1 MTTAGQV
8 AEEIVLRYL
17 HDRFGQ
23 MFSKEK
29 LPIQVEGK
37 TEQFEFDAVSE
48 DKKVVA
54 QVKAYRCP
62 YYPAEMDGA
71 LFDVN
76 KLALCD
82 SELKL
87 LFLTDPLFYMAFCR
101 KYKAWLVGMRR
112 QGIEVVSPFELSN
125 YLEK

>member
-1 MTTAGQV
+1 MATRGQV
-8 AEEIVLRYL
+8 AEEIVLCYL
-17 HDRFGQ
+17 QDRFGQ

-29 LPIQVEGK
+29 LPIEVQGK

-48 DKKVVA
+48 DKKIVA

-71 LFDVN
+71 LADVA

-87 LFLTDPLFYMAFCR
+87 LFLTDSVFYMAFCR
-101 KYKAWLVGMRR
+101 KHKDELVGLRR
-112 QGIEVVSPFELSN
+112 QGIEIVSPFELSN
-125 YLEK
+125 YLEE